1 MAVYNLI
8 KVPLMLLYVI
18 GCVQVKERRCQVVP
32 RAVAGPQVSV
42 DKCRVEVGEAACSEV
57 ILQLPRQRCPARV
70 VTQY

>member
-1 MAVYNLI
+1 MAESIVI
-8 KVPLMLLYVI
+8 KVPLMLYVI

-42 DKCRVEVGEAACSEV
+42 DKCRVEVAEAACSEV

>member
-1 MAVYNLI
+1 M
-8 KVPLMLLYVI
+8 
-18 GCVQVKERRCQVVP
+18 KERRCQVVP

-70 VTQY
+70 ETQY